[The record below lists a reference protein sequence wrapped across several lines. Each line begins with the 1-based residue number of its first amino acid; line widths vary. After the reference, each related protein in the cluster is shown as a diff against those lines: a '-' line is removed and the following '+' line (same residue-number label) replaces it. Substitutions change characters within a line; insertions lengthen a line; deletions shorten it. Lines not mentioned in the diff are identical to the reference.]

1 MASNPWPTSARFLLR
16 SLNMRAAAFLLALL
30 AVTVGATVTATVL
43 NLKAGLNEKMSR
55 ALRAYGPN
63 LLLVPAAAPGAAQP
77 GAGLDESIL
86 GRAREI
92 AGGGATIAP
101 LLLATGAVGDQPA
114 TIVGADFAMLRRLYP
129 GWKVVG
135 GGSDATT
142 TPTPDAVVG
151 ASIAARAS
159 LKPGDVAAIRAAAGE
174 QTLRVAAIVET
185 GEAEDE
191 QIFVPLAV
199 AQRIA
204 GQEGRFSLAELSI
217 PGGLRRVDA
226 AAARLAAALPGGIE
240 ARPLRAITRTEGA
253 ILARLDRMMVI
264 LTVVVLV
271 LSGLCLV
278 TTLMSMVVE
287 RTPEVGLARAIGAG
301 DGQIYKMFLGEV
313 GLLGLF
319 GALLG
324 SGLGALLVRM
334 VSRGLFGEPIEPSL
348 SVVPQVFAASLLI
361 CLVAVVVPLRRA
373 LSIQPAA
380 ALRGD

>member
-63 LLLVPAAAPGAAQP
+63 LLLLPAAA
-77 GAGLDESIL
+77 GAGLDDSIL
-86 GRAREI
+86 ARAREI
-92 AGGGATIAP
+92 AGGDATIAP
-101 LLLATGAVGDQPA
+101 LLLATGAVGDQAA
-114 TIVGADFAMLRRLYP
+114 TIVGVDFATLRRLYP

-135 GGSDATT
+135 EGSDATT
-142 TPTPDAVVG
+142 TPAPDTAVVG
-151 ASIAARAS
+151 ASLAARAS
-159 LKPGDVAAIRAAAGE
+159 LKPGDAAAIQAAAGE
-174 QTLRVAAIVET
+174 QTLSVAAIVET

-199 AQRIA
+199 AQRVA
-204 GQEGRFSLAELSI
+204 GQEGRLSLAALSI
-217 PGGLRRVDA
+217 PGGTQKVDA
-226 AAARLAAALPGGIE
+226 AAARLGAALPGGIE
-240 ARPLRAITRTEGA
+240 ARPLRAIARTEGA
-253 ILARLDRMMVI
+253 ILARLDRMMVL
-264 LTVVVLV
+264 LTIVVLV

-287 RTPEVGLARAIGAG
+287 RTPEIGLARAIGAG

-324 SGLGALLVRM
+324 SGLGALLARA
-334 VSRGLFGEPIEPSL
+334 VSRGLFGEPIETSL

-373 LSIQPAA
+373 VSIQPAA